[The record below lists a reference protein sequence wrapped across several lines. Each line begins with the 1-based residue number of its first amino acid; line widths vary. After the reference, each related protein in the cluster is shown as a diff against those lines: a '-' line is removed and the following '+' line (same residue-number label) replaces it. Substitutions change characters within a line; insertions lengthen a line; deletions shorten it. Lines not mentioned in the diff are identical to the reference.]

1 MHNGGHVTNT
11 LYKSLYSLESLESIT
26 INEEVKF
33 DRPQILAHDLIE
45 GITNGP
51 ALAFLKIFLRNDS
64 Y

>member
-1 MHNGGHVTNT
+1 MHNGGHVTNFT
-11 LYKSLYSLESLESIT
+11 LYKALLSRSLESIT

-33 DRPQILAHDLIE
+33 DSGLQILAHDLIH
-45 GITNGP
+45 ITNGP